1 MKKWYTVL
9 FALVLIGFGA
19 AVYAAPPGEEAVSS
33 DSNMGGQ
40 TLHHHPFWGRL
51 DLSQEQKQQMRA
63 VWNRYR
69 NDVHDLRYDLMEKR
83 VEARKLFT
91 DPKADQAA
99 ILAKERELNG
109 LRQKLMERTMQAKLE
124 WRSILT
130 PEQIAKLDSM
140 PRRHGMGRCRGMM

>member
-1 MKKWYTVL
+1 MNPNETRTLW
-9 FALVLIGFGA
+9 ISIGA
-19 AVYAAPPGEEAVSS
+19 AIFAIFLLYS
-33 DSNMGGQ
+33 
-40 TLHHHPFWGRL
+40 W
-51 DLSQEQKQQMRA
+51 SQEQKQQMRA

-69 NDVHDLRYDLMEKR
+69 NDVHDLRYNLMEKR
-83 VEARKLFT
+83 IEARKLFT

-140 PRRHGMGRCRGMM
+140 PRRHATGRCQGMM